1 VTFVD
6 HFSAASALY
15 ARARPT
21 YPDEL
26 FAFLA
31 SQAPGRE
38 AAWDCATGNGQAAL
52 GLARHFARVEATDAS
67 AQQVAHARPAPNV
80 RYSVQPGEATSF
92 ADASFDAVCV
102 AEALHWL
109 EVDRFYAEAR
119 RVLRD
124 RGVVAIV
131 GYSRQ
136 SIGAAFDADFHRV
149 VIAPVKPHWPKQIGH
164 LWSRYRDLAFPF
176 EPIPAPAFEIRMRWT
191 LPQLMDYVGTWSG
204 TRRLMAIDGGFLER
218 ARAELAPSWG
228 GEAVREVVF
237 PLTVSCGRSTRLQ
250 P

>member
-1 VTFVD
+1 MSVAESTWDPV
-6 HFSAASALY
+6 AY

-31 SQAPGRE
+31 AQAPARKS
-38 AAWDCATGNGQAAL
+38 AWDCATGNGQAAT
-52 GLARHFARVEATDAS
+52 GLARHFERVEATDVS
-67 AQQVAHARPAPNV
+67 ADQVAHARAAPNV
-80 RYSVQPGEATSF
+80 RYSVQPGEATTF

-124 RGVVAIV
+124 GGVIAII

-136 SIGAAFDADFHRV
+136 RVGEPFDGEFHRIV
-149 VIAPVKPHWPKQIGH
+149 TTAVKPHFPRQIGH
-164 LWSRYRDLAFPF
+164 LWGRYKDLAFPF
-176 EPIPAPAFEIRMRWT
+176 EPVAAPAFEMRMRWS
-191 LPQLMDYVGTWSG
+191 LAQLMDYVGTWSG
-204 TRRLMAIDGGFLER
+204 TRALMAIDPEFLGR
-218 ARAELAPSWG
+218 ALEELGPAWGSEPS
-228 GEAVREVVF
+228 RDVVF
-237 PLTVSCGRSTRLQ
+237 PLTLNCGRKA
-250 P
+250 